1 MSALAVLRAK
11 AFLFSSRDENIRRS
25 KMARKALCVGINQF
39 RNYPNNGLNGCV
51 NDVKDKASVLT
62 DFLGFT
68 SWTSSR

>member
-1 MSALAVLRAK
+1 
-11 AFLFSSRDENIRRS
+11 
-25 KMARKALCVGINQF
+25 MARKALCVGINQF